1 VEQKELKKGEKE
13 EKSGKEAMR
22 LHSEKRAFPRRG
34 NTGLAEA
41 KLKPSRGQ
49 ERWPRL
55 LGRQTV

>member
-1 VEQKELKKGEKE
+1 MERKELKKGEKE

-22 LHSEKRAFPRRG
+22 LHSEKRAFPRRD
-34 NTGLAEA
+34 NTSLAEA
-41 KLKPSRGQ
+41 KLKPELCR